1 MNHKKTCLRVCTQA
15 SIITKEVAQIFRT
28 CLQFCWAGQADI
40 NGKTVVAWSALRK
53 VLREEII
60 KSHAQSFTSCPNL
73 ANVSSASSQDIANAV
88 LDLLG
93 ADDTATEAQS
103 SHCVRARS
111 PLAFKVIRRFNYKR
125 T

>member
-1 MNHKKTCLRVCTQA
+1 MFACVYPGLHHHQGGRADLSDVLA
-15 SIITKEVAQIFRT
+15 VLFG
-28 CLQFCWAGQADI
+28 WAGGHH
-40 NGKTVVAWSALRK
+40 GKTVVAWSALRK